1 MVKTRSHTKIVKNKK
16 LKRCAKIGSVF
27 LPEKRGYT
35 TVSNMKGTGKTTH
48 KRFIHGNKKK
58 QLKKIMKKKLKCA
71 RYECE
76 AGFEVSAHVTCEND
90 GRDYIVPMCAR
101 CNNPKRYKPFW
112 VSPYIEMALIETVY
126 SQHPSKPIGESDILV

>member
-58 QLKKIMKKKLKCA
+58 TVEKDNEEKA
-71 RYECE
+71 
-76 AGFEVSAHVTCEND
+76 
-90 GRDYIVPMCAR
+90 
-101 CNNPKRYKPFW
+101 
-112 VSPYIEMALIETVY
+112 EMRAL
-126 SQHPSKPIGESDILV
+126 